1 MFSTR
6 FLISLF
12 ELILMIAASGILIVL
27 IYRLFIRANPDF
39 NMEEA
44 IQRGNTAVGI
54 LMAAIMICAA
64 QMLSRG
70 LEASVGVFRLA
81 MAAPGNKFDQLGQAV
96 LLIAGHMVLSL
107 AIAVLTISV
116 TLRLFGRLA
125 KRINPQMQLGA
136 LLEAG
141 NIAVGTLL
149 AAVVFIATLYVGE
162 GVSAVTKAL
171 VPQPNIG
178 SISIM
183 R

>member
-1 MFSTR
+1 MLSTR

-12 ELILMIAASGILIVL
+12 ELALMIVASGLIIVL

-39 NMEEA
+39 DMEES
-44 IQRGNTAVGI
+44 IRQGNTAVGI

-64 QMLSRG
+64 QMLARG
-70 LEASVGVFRLA
+70 LEASVTVFRLA
-81 MAAPGNKFDQLGQAV
+81 MFAPGDRLGQLSQAV
-96 LLIAGHMVLSL
+96 LLIGGHMLLSL

-125 KRINPQMQLGA
+125 RHINPQMRLGE

-141 NIAVGTLL
+141 NVAVGILL
-149 AAVVFIATLYVGE
+149 AAAVFIATLYVGE

-171 VPQPNIG
+171 VPQPDVGTIQ
-178 SISIM
+178 IM

>member
-12 ELILMIAASGILIVL
+12 ELTLMIGASGVLIVL

-44 IQRGNTAVGI
+44 IRQGNAAVGI

-81 MAAPGNKFDQLGQAV
+81 MSAPGDKGTQLAQAV
-96 LLIAGHMVLSL
+96 LLIGGHMVLSL

-125 KRINPQMQLGA
+125 KRVNPQMHLGE

-141 NIAVGTLL
+141 NVAVGILL

-171 VPQPNIG
+171 VPQPSVGTIQ
-178 SISIM
+178 IM